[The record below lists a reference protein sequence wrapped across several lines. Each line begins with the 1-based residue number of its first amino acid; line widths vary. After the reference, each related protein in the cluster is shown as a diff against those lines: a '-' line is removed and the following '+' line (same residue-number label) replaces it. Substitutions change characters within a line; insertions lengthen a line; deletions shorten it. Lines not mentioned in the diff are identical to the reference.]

1 MNNVSDN
8 LAKQVVDSLRATPF
22 VLALLVLNVISLA
35 GFAFILVEVSQAMER
50 REAIIARCLD
60 NRG

>member
-1 MNNVSDN
+1 MNVPHDI
-8 LAKQVVDSLRATPF
+8 ARQVVDSLRATPF
-22 VLALLVLNVISLA
+22 LLALVMLNVISLA

>member
-1 MNNVSDN
+1 VNNVSDN

-60 NRG
+60 RS